1 MLKKADFTADSRG
14 LALGT
19 ALLASLVVLS
29 IWTAHGSY
37 LYVESAMFLHTLLG
51 PRPLL
56 AKVFD
61 PTGNEIVGY
70 HARELSY
77 FFNWIDAQFIFYST
91 RLGFPH
97 FFSLLHIMGISL
109 IAGFNVFYSRRRFGK
124 PFTRVAVLL
133 SALFLTAPAVFLS
146 NNFLRTSKIVAG
158 TALFFLL
165 WRITALVTRPLERIS
180 RLQLA
185 RLAAWVAALGAVAA
199 LCDEQGVFLL
209 TLFLGFTAV
218 ACLAKP
224 AGKRAESACVAASI
238 AAALALYSAYDLYL
252 GPKIIAA
259 LGNDPAVRHYQNV
272 NVAAALTDVPT
283 LKEAWGLLMDAVGF
297 QFGSLDFIT
306 HATSGN
312 RAAGFYPFSSLIAL
326 ALFAGLALPLLSR
339 RGKPR
344 AHVPVEAFPPAGAL
358 IAAAALVVMFA
369 VMIQRHPPVLWE
381 SVRRGYYW
389 IPCAVLILV
398 AATFAAGYFSKARG
412 TFVLEASLLGLL
424 ALNVTELPAHRRFLE
439 TGLQQIFIDEAPALR
454 DCLTHPRTPL
464 ADYALSPSSRDWCAF
479 YRGSSTN
486 FSQ

>member
-1 MLKKADFTADSRG
+1 VLKRADFTSDSRD
-14 LALGT
+14 LAVGAT
-19 ALLASLVVLS
+19 LLASLVVLS

-37 LYVESAMFLHTLLG
+37 LYIESGMFLHNLLS

-56 AKVFD
+56 ARIFD

-77 FFNWIDAQFIFYST
+77 FFNWIDARFIYDST
-91 RLGFPH
+91 RLGYPH

-109 IAGFNVFYSRRRFGK
+109 IAGCNVVFARRRFGK
-124 PFTRVAVLL
+124 TFTRVAVLL

-165 WRITALVTRPLERIS
+165 WRLTDLVSRPMANVSKE
-180 RLQLA
+180 
-185 RLAAWVAALGAVAA
+185 RLAKLAAGIGVLGSVMA

-209 TLFLGFTAV
+209 TLCLGFAV
-218 ACLAKP
+218 IVCASRP
-224 AGKRAESACVAASI
+224 RGKRFESACVAGAIFAS
-238 AAALALYSAYDLYL
+238 LALYACYDLYW

-259 LGNDPAVRHYQNV
+259 FGNDPAVYHYQKV
-272 NVAAALTDVPT
+272 NVAAALADGPN
-283 LKEAWGLLMDAVGF
+283 LKEAWGLLMDALGF

-306 HATSGN
+306 HAASGN
-312 RAAGFYPFSSLIAL
+312 RAASFYPFSSAIAL
-326 ALFAGLALPLLSR
+326 ALLAGLALPLLSR

-344 AHVPVEAFPPAGAL
+344 ELIPVEAFPLAGAL

-369 VMIQRHPPVLWE
+369 AMIQRHPPVLWE

-389 IPCAVLILV
+389 IPCAVLLLV
-398 AATFAAGYFSKARG
+398 ASTFAAGYFAKLRG

-424 ALNVTELPAHRRFLE
+424 LLNVTELPAHRRFLE
-439 TGLQQIFIDEAPALR
+439 TGLQRIFIGESPALR
-454 DCLTHPRTPL
+454 DCLRRPEIPL
-464 ADYALSPSSRDWCAF
+464 ADYRLSPSSWKWCAD
-479 YRGSSTN
+479 YRDLSAPK
-486 FSQ
+486 